1 MVKKCGTCEKN
12 GRVCKVHIRS
22 GKCSECL
29 RRGQRCDVK
38 VSQSEFQRLA
48 EQKQKLRKK
57 IQDSRD
63 EQEAAMRIHEKA
75 LEDLKIARVRE
86 ERLRQQMDLLD
97 RRAEEAI
104 SVEERGIEEQ
114 EATEAAELFPVDPLL
129 ENLGINLSP
138 STWSAIDGL
147 PDDFWDIPDAIA
159 AGG

>member
-12 GRVCKVHIRS
+12 GQCT
-22 GKCSECL
+22 
-29 RRGQRCDVK
+29 RCDVK
-38 VSQSEFQRLA
+38 VLQSEFQRLSD
-48 EQKQKLRKK
+48 QKQKLRKK

-63 EQEAAMRIHEKA
+63 EQEAAMRVHEKA
-75 LEDLKIARVRE
+75 LEDLKLARVRE

-114 EATEAAELFPVDPLL
+114 EAAEAENAAELFPVDPLL

-147 PDDFWDIPDAIA
+147 PDDFWDIPEVIA